1 MPVLVVKEID
11 FLQILENLGV
21 TMCYCINNRKKSNL
35 QQNKNNIFQVSYE
48 GQPTYPSAPSPGG
61 GGGGYPSQRP
71 SGPSFPTPSGSG
83 QTYAPGG
90 GYKY

>member
-1 MPVLVVKEID
+1 M
-11 FLQILENLGV
+11 
-21 TMCYCINNRKKSNL
+21 
-35 QQNKNNIFQVSYE
+35 SYE

-71 SGPSFPTPSGSG
+71 SGPSFPTPSGGG

-90 GYKY
+90 GYKYWF